1 MKKKN
6 YAMAPAYLLLG
17 VFAVTIALGYL
28 LVFAVS
34 ITNELD
40 LSIYGFRFI
49 PKKVDFS
56 AYAYIVKNS
65 TGILNAYKVSIIYSV
80 FGTFLSLII
89 MTMISYALSRP
100 AFKFKRAVSFYIFFT
115 MLFSGGLTPSYILIT
130 QYLKIQDTIWV
141 LILPGLVNCFHIILM
156 RTFFQQLPSSL
167 FESAKID
174 GSSEFRIY
182 TNIVIPL
189 SKPVIA
195 TVAFLGLLGRWNDWF
210 NPKLYINDYNL
221 YPVQYLLQS
230 MLANVQFALD
240 MMKNVPAID
249 FDTRSIPRENLRMA
263 MMVVSVL
270 PMMFV
275 FLFFQKYFVKGL
287 TVGSIK
293 G

>member
-1 MKKKN
+1 
-6 YAMAPAYLLLG
+6 
-17 VFAVTIALGYL
+17 
-28 LVFAVS
+28 
-34 ITNELD
+34 
-40 LSIYGFRFI
+40 
-49 PKKVDFS
+49 
-56 AYAYIVKNS
+56 
-65 TGILNAYKVSIIYSV
+65 
-80 FGTFLSLII
+80 
-89 MTMISYALSRP
+89 
-100 AFKFKRAVSFYIFFT
+100 
-115 MLFSGGLTPSYILIT
+115 
-130 QYLKIQDTIWV
+130 
-141 LILPGLVNCFHIILM
+141 M